1 MLKVVQ
7 VILTQLKGIMT
18 TFTYGVT
25 NVGFLVFD
33 KLKFDVPRLL

>member
-18 TFTYGVT
+18 TFTYSVT
-25 NVGFLVFD
+25 NVGFFGL
-33 KLKFDVPRLL
+33 R